1 MYDYFYGAESE
12 QFSFYRIPKMLF
24 TNERFKTISTE
35 AKILYG
41 LLLDRMNLSA
51 KNGWQD
57 KDGKV
62 YIIFTIEDIM
72 NAMGCADQK
81 AGKLLFE
88 LEKKC
93 GLIERKRQ
101 GLGKPNLIYV
111 KNFIASSESRFKKR
125 ENHDVVILT
134 PMILI
139 LVIMILFSS
148 LRSVRITIGNRK
160 ETK

>member
-24 TNERFKTISTE
+24 TNERFKTISAE

-62 YIIFTIEDIM
+62 YIIFTIENIM
-72 NAMGCADQK
+72 DAMGCADQK
-81 AGKLLFE
+81 AGKTAYADLKKIRDE
-88 LEKKC
+88 LRELSVHKSNYEE
-93 GLIERKRQ
+93 LRDLEEREERKEKER
-101 GLGKPNLIYV
+101 G
-111 KNFIASSESRFKKR
+111 R
-125 ENHDVVILT
+125 E
-134 PMILI
+134 
-139 LVIMILFSS
+139 
-148 LRSVRITIGNRK
+148 
-160 ETK
+160 

>member
-24 TNERFKTISTE
+24 TNERFKTISAE

-62 YIIFTIEDIM
+62 YIIFTIEAIM
-72 NAMGCADQK
+72 DAMGCADQK

-111 KNFIASSESRFKKR
+111 MSTEQSKKR
-125 ENHDVVILT
+125 CGARHSGPFMV
-134 PMILI
+134 
-139 LVIMILFSS
+139 
-148 LRSVRITIGNRK
+148 
-160 ETK
+160 

>member
-24 TNERFKTISTE
+24 TNERFKTISAE

-81 AGKLLFE
+81 AGKL
-88 LEKKC
+88 
-93 GLIERKRQ
+93 IRVSS
-101 GLGKPNLIYV
+101 IY
-111 KNFIASSESRFKKR
+111 
-125 ENHDVVILT
+125 LPT
-134 PMILI
+134 M
-139 LVIMILFSS
+139 
-148 LRSVRITIGNRK
+148 
-160 ETK
+160 

>member
-24 TNERFKTISTE
+24 TNERFKTISAE

-62 YIIFTIEDIM
+62 YTAADNKLTLDI
-72 NAMGCADQK
+72 
-81 AGKLLFE
+81 
-88 LEKKC
+88 
-93 GLIERKRQ
+93 KRRLMLKVQ
-101 GLGKPNLIYV
+101 
-111 KNFIASSESRFKKR
+111 
-125 ENHDVVILT
+125 
-134 PMILI
+134 
-139 LVIMILFSS
+139 
-148 LRSVRITIGNRK
+148 
-160 ETK
+160 